1 MYFIGIHKV
10 LQKRPE
16 RPKKHLAQGIALGT
30 SEMPTFAL
38 KGQKHITLVGL
49 LPLQGEVDISVLPRA
64 MPWAMGLLPLRGA
77 LSGT

>member
-10 LQKRPE
+10 LQKRSE
-16 RPKKHLAQGIALGT
+16 RPKKHLAQGIT

-49 LPLQGEVDISVLPRA
+49 LPLQGEVDITVLPRA